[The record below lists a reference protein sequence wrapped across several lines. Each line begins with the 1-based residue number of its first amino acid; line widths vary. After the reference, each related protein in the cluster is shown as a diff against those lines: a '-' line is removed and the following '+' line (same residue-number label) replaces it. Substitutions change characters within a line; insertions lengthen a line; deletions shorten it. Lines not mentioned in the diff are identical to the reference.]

1 MRQTVPGPGLTVLDF
16 AQGGS
21 YIACPMPRFARF
33 AWAVLVYDLAVVAW
47 GAYKS
52 GRDGLGR
59 AGCGAHWPLCN
70 GELVPRSPPV
80 AMLVELSHRVTSG
93 LALVLSLVPLVW
105 ALKAYPRDHVVR
117 RGAFASAAFM
127 ASEALIGA
135 GLVLF
140 GLVAH
145 DESAKRAVSLCLHL
159 TNTFLLLGSTALT
172 AWWASSESSDGAW
185 GTPAAKQGQRAI
197 AWTMGVPLV
206 AMVLVGASGA
216 VTALGDTLYRP
227 ASLAAGLAQDL
238 APGANVFIR
247 LRAVHPMLAAST
259 GGVIL
264 LACAK
269 PSRGRCAHPRP
280 CRVLSYT
287 ASALVVAQ
295 VGVGLVDVATLA
307 AGRPCSSCTSS
318 SRMRV
323 WIARLVLLTAA
334 SLRASLSAPA
344 AQTGRPPSLPIPSLS
359 TCAGGPLG
367 VDPTG
372 LHRPHAI
379 RELRREAHLV
389 GREHHRQ
396 SARRARA
403 SAGTSRTSSR
413 MSGSRALV
421 GSSRSSTRSGMA
433 SARAMATRCFCPP
446 DSWCG

>member
-1 MRQTVPGPGLTVLDF
+1 MWANGAGPGLDF
-16 AQGGS
+16 AQDRS
-21 YIACPMPRFARF
+21 YIACSMPRFARF
-33 AWAVLVYDLAVVAW
+33 AWAVLAYDLAVVAW
-47 GAYKS
+47 GAYVRATGS
-52 GRDGLGR
+52 G

-93 LALVLSLVPLVW
+93 LALVLSVVLFLW

-185 GTPAAKQGQRAI
+185 APAAKQGQRAI

-227 ASLAAGLAQDL
+227 TSLAAGLAQDL

-259 GGVIL
+259 GAAIL
-264 LACAK
+264 LAANVARTLR
-269 PSRGRCAHPRP
+269 PSPAV
-280 CRVLSYT
+280 RVLSYT
-287 ASALVVAQ
+287 ATALVVAQ
-295 VGVGLVDVATLA
+295 VAVGLVDVATLA
-307 AGRPCSSCTSS
+307 PVPLQLVHLVLADG
-318 SRMRV
+318 V
-323 WIARLVLLTAA
+323 WIALVLLTAA
-334 SLRASLSAPA
+334 SLRASPAPA
-344 AQTGRPPSLPIPSLS
+344 AQAQAALTARP
-359 TCAGGPLG
+359 
-367 VDPTG
+367 
-372 LHRPHAI
+372 
-379 RELRREAHLV
+379 
-389 GREHHRQ
+389 
-396 SARRARA
+396 
-403 SAGTSRTSSR
+403 
-413 MSGSRALV
+413 
-421 GSSRSSTRSGMA
+421 
-433 SARAMATRCFCPP
+433 
-446 DSWCG
+446 